1 MPPSPAI
8 LQYARKQEKRLVCSR
23 SRPLKT
29 GSVFSAVFGVLFL
42 ESAQNALLSV
52 CPSYLSGDLC
62 TSFTFPL
69 SIPP

>member
-1 MPPSPAI
+1 MPPSPAV
-8 LQYARKQEKRLVCSR
+8 LQYARTAGEAPCLLTFSTTEDRL
-23 SRPLKT
+23 
-29 GSVFSAVFGVLFL
+29 FSAGFWVLFL

-62 TSFTFPL
+62 TSFIFPL